1 MEVLRKLVDDLDQL
15 SLKFCKFAAEK
26 LVNLAN
32 EWQSEY
38 CGDEEGAESIT
49 QEKFMKRIEISEL
62 SVSAEGDMEITYL
75 DDDMFGGHWIVVYAN
90 ISGELKDANIE
101 G

>member
-1 MEVLRKLVDDLDQL
+1 MEVLRKLVEDLEQL

-38 CGDEEGAESIT
+38 SNDEESVESIT
-49 QEKFMKRIEISEL
+49 QEDFMKRIEISEL
-62 SVSAEGDMEITYL
+62 SISADGDMEITYL

-90 ISGELKDANIE
+90 ISGELKDANLE

>member
-1 MEVLRKLVDDLDQL
+1 M
-15 SLKFCKFAAEK
+15 
-26 LVNLAN
+26 NLAN

-38 CGDEEGAESIT
+38 SNDEESVESIT
-49 QEKFMKRIEISEL
+49 QEDFMKRIEISEL
-62 SVSAEGDMEITYL
+62 SISADGDMEITYL

-90 ISGELKDANIE
+90 ISGELKDANLE

>member
-1 MEVLRKLVDDLDQL
+1 
-15 SLKFCKFAAEK
+15 
-26 LVNLAN
+26 
-32 EWQSEY
+32 
-38 CGDEEGAESIT
+38 
-49 QEKFMKRIEISEL
+49 MKRIEISEL
-62 SVSAEGDMEITYL
+62 SISADGDMEITYL